1 MRAVSAP
8 SACWRGSKR
17 NRTKLP
23 NSFPETVLTLLIA
36 ETILIVFANV
46 GGKIDVR
53 HRRNRRTPGP
63 ARTGAEAARS
73 KLDLEAGAKLTVDR
87 ILALVDGENSR
98 FGAPVLEGVQA
109 EATVLEHGRE
119 RKVINFKM
127 KRRKGFRRKHGHRQA
142 YTLIKCR
149 FHQRLTLSEK
159 ENSHG
164 T

>member
-1 MRAVSAP
+1 MYA
-8 SACWRGSKR
+8 
-17 NRTKLP
+17 
-23 NSFPETVLTLLIA
+23 IA
-36 ETILIVFANV
+36 EIAGRQVQLAQGLKLRV
-46 GGKIDVR
+46 
-53 HRRNRRTPGP
+53 P
-63 ARTGAEAARS
+63 

-142 YTLIKCR
+142 YTLINVD
-149 FHQRLTLSEK
+149 SI
-159 ENSHG
+159 SA
-164 T
+164 